1 MFPHI
6 GPPVPIPGF
15 IRSAIRSII
24 TNRFHRHGGRGPFLL
39 KKGKEAP
46 QMWLERIGSLLPNR
60 WKYQWLYWRRR
71 TPWDTQITP
80 PEVMEFIARTPSG
93 KALDL
98 GCGTGTNAITL
109 ARNGWRVTGVDFI
122 PRAILA
128 ARAKAERSGVSV
140 EFLIASVLDRSALTG
155 PFDYVLDIG
164 CLHSLKAEDRTRY
177 ATSLSRLLRPQAWYM
192 LYAWLPRPSEGGV
205 VGISAEEVEILLR
218 EDFSVGRTEIG
229 EENGNPSSWY
239 WFQRR

>member
-1 MFPHI
+1 
-6 GPPVPIPGF
+6 
-15 IRSAIRSII
+15 
-24 TNRFHRHGGRGPFLL
+24 
-39 KKGKEAP
+39 
-46 QMWLERIGSLLPNR
+46 MWHERIGSLLPNR

-80 PEVMEFIARTPSG
+80 PEVMEFIARTPPG

-122 PRAILA
+122 PGAILA
-128 ARAKAERSGVSV
+128 ARAKAKRSGVSV
-140 EFLIASVLDRSALTG
+140 EFLIASVLDLSALTG

-192 LYAWLPRPSEGGV
+192 LYAWQPRPSEGGV